1 MEKKISI
8 KSAAV
13 IAGAAAVLTFSVTSF
28 WAFQVCN
35 DNVAMLRKKAKSIE
49 DIYTVDQY
57 IDKNY
62 YGEYDEEEIVDSS
75 LKAMVAA
82 LDDKYSAYMT
92 PDEYEQNLLDAKGSI
107 SGIGIVVNLTDEN
120 EIKIVE
126 VNEEGPAKEAGMKVD
141 DVITA
146 IDGKNVS
153 EMEYADAVKLV
164 RGETGTD
171 VTLTV
176 QRGTQQLD
184 FTITREEIIS
194 KTVTSR
200 MLENDIA
207 YIRITGFKENTSYQ
221 YNVELKKCLEDG
233 AKAVIFDLRN
243 NGGGLVSAC
252 SECLDPL
259 LPEGDIAIAEYKDG
273 SSEVICKSDSIELNL
288 PMAVLVNENS
298 ASAAELFAASLRD
311 FDKAVLVGKN
321 TFGKGIMQN
330 TYNLDNGGG
339 LRLTVAKYRT
349 VKSECYHGVGLAPD
363 YEVDMSEKYSQTAI
377 EDIPESEDTQLQK
390 AIEIMKNPA

>member
-13 IAGAAAVLTFSVTSF
+13 IAGAVAVITFSVTSF
-28 WAFQVCN
+28 WAFQICN
-35 DNVAMLRKKAKSIE
+35 DSVAMLRKKAKSIE

-57 IDKNY
+57 IDEKY
-62 YGEYDEEEIVDSS
+62 YGEYDEEKIVDSS

-107 SGIGIVVNLTDEN
+107 SGIGIVVNLTEEN
-120 EIKIVE
+120 EIKIVD
-126 VNEEGPAKEAGMKVD
+126 VNEDGPAKEAGLKID
-141 DVITA
+141 DIITA
-146 IDGKNVS
+146 IDGNNVS
-153 EMEYADAVKLV
+153 EMEYADAVNLV
-164 RGETGTD
+164 RGETGTE

-176 QRGTQQLD
+176 KRGTQQLD
-184 FTITREEIIS
+184 FTMTREEIVS
-194 KTVTSR
+194 QSVTSR

-233 AKAVIFDLRN
+233 AKAIIFDLRN

-252 SECLDPL
+252 SDCLDPL
-259 LPEGDIAIAEYKDG
+259 LPEGDIAIAEFKDG
-273 SSEVICKSDSIELNL
+273 SSEVICKSDDLELDL

-298 ASAAELFAASLRD
+298 ASAAELFAAALRD

-339 LRLTVAKYRT
+339 IRLTVAKYRT

-363 YEVDMSEKYSQTAI
+363 YEADIPEKYAQTSI
-377 EDIPESEDTQLQK
+377 EDIPENEDTQLQK
-390 AIEIMKNPA
+390 AIEVLK

>member
-13 IAGAAAVLTFSVTSF
+13 IAGAVAVITFSVTSF
-28 WAFQVCN
+28 WAFQICN
-35 DNVAMLRKKAKSIE
+35 DSVAMLRKKAKSIE

-57 IDKNY
+57 IDEKY
-62 YGEYDEEEIVDSS
+62 YGEYDEEKIVDSS

-107 SGIGIVVNLTDEN
+107 SGIGIVVNLTEEN
-120 EIKIVE
+120 EIKLVD
-126 VNEEGPAKEAGMKVD
+126 VNEDGPAKEAGLKID

-146 IDGKNVS
+146 IDGNNVS
-153 EMEYADAVKLV
+153 EMEYADAVNLV
-164 RGETGTD
+164 RGETGTE
-171 VTLTV
+171 VTLTIK
-176 QRGTQQLD
+176 RGTQQLD
-184 FTITREEIIS
+184 FTMTREEIVS
-194 KTVTSR
+194 QSVTSC

-233 AKAVIFDLRN
+233 AKAIIFDLRN

-252 SECLDPL
+252 SDCLDPL
-259 LPEGDIAIAEYKDG
+259 LPEGDIAIAEFKDG
-273 SSEVICKSDSIELNL
+273 SSEVICKSDDLELDL

-298 ASAAELFAASLRD
+298 ASAAELFAAALRD

-339 LRLTVAKYRT
+339 IRLTVAKYRT

-363 YEVDMSEKYSQTAI
+363 YEADIPEKYAQTSI
-377 EDIPESEDTQLQK
+377 EDIPENEDTQLQK
-390 AIEIMKNPA
+390 AIEVLK

>member
-13 IAGAAAVLTFSVTSF
+13 IAGAVAVITFSVTSF
-28 WAFQVCN
+28 WAFQICN
-35 DNVAMLRKKAKSIE
+35 DSVAMLRKKAKSIE

-57 IDKNY
+57 IDEKY
-62 YGEYDEEEIVDSS
+62 YGEYDEEKIVDSS

-107 SGIGIVVNLTDEN
+107 SGIGIVVNLTEEN
-120 EIKIVE
+120 EIKIVD
-126 VNEEGPAKEAGMKVD
+126 VNEDGPAKEAGLKID

-146 IDGKNVS
+146 IDGNNVS
-153 EMEYADAVKLV
+153 EMEYADAVNLV
-164 RGETGTD
+164 RGETGTE
-171 VTLTV
+171 VTLTIK
-176 QRGTQQLD
+176 RGTQQLD
-184 FTITREEIIS
+184 FTMTREEIVS
-194 KTVTSR
+194 QSVTSR

-233 AKAVIFDLRN
+233 AKAIIFDLRN

-252 SECLDPL
+252 SDCLDPL
-259 LPEGDIAIAEYKDG
+259 LPEGDIAIAEFKDG
-273 SSEVICKSDSIELNL
+273 SSEVICKSDDLELDL

-298 ASAAELFAASLRD
+298 ASAAELFAAALRD

-339 LRLTVAKYRT
+339 IRLTVAKYRT

-363 YEVDMSEKYSQTAI
+363 YEADIPEKYAQTSI
-377 EDIPESEDTQLQK
+377 EDIPENEDTQLQK
-390 AIEIMKNPA
+390 AIEVLK